1 MLGLLGSPPQVRG
14 KRTPHATIHAHAGI
28 TPAGAGKTHQCPKK
42 CPAIQDHP
50 RRCGENLWSKT
61 PAAAIQG
68 SPPQVR
74 GKLDIDE
81 ATGGR
86 IGITPAG
93 AGKTRRSCGAA
104 AARWDHPRRCGEN
117 WGGGAKPKCP
127 AGSPPQVR
135 GKLSACVQK
144 GRLRVDHPRRC
155 GENLF
160 MMVGKTREAGSPP
173 QVRGK
178 LQAIVDAL
186 PQIRITP
193 AGAGKTRGLR
203 VPEIRLQDHPRRC
216 GENLRRILGIHGRA
230 GSPPQVRGKRSSI
243 L

>member
-117 WGGGAKPKCP
+117 
-127 AGSPPQVR
+127 
-135 GKLSACVQK
+135 
-144 GRLRVDHPRRC
+144 
-155 GENLF
+155 LF